1 MADFGAK
8 TVSQL
13 MAAVRPPGSRAA
25 LGESADNGTRLD
37 GLERRDGVE
46 GLFGAFRRPRVVI
59 VDRDRALFCQTK
71 PTVRKRMRSGTLLR
85 SWMPSVP
92 RHHRPRACSRHRAT
106 SRRSD
111 REVEALPHSWDSV
124 STPRL
129 ECRSFAPRPQS
140 AIVAIGRERDGI
152 YRAATGGGGARVSP
166 AGGHD
171 ADGLPAVRTVGSRRL
186 PVLEWVTVVRHGDRA
201 SSEGSASKLVSS
213 GDLAVVRDVY
223 ISVECTE
230 SCFRNPMVGIGSQSR
245 VSSAPGAFTHAPC
258 RRRGLRINGSRI
270 VAYTYCLR

>member
-111 REVEALPHSWDSV
+111 RGVEALPHSRDTA

-129 ECRSFAPRPQS
+129 EAHTSVPRSQS
-140 AIVAIGRERDGI
+140 AVGGVAGDQDRVH
-152 YRAATGGGGARVSP
+152 RAATGGGGARVSP

-186 PVLEWVTVVRHGDRA
+186 PVLERVTVVRHGDRT
-201 SSEGSASKLVSS
+201 SSRLSAAKLIVS
-213 GDLAVVRDVY
+213 GDSAVVRDVY
-223 ISVECTE
+223 IPVECMQSWLRLRVE
-230 SCFRNPMVGIGSQSR
+230 AKSR
-245 VSSAPGAFTHAPC
+245 VGSAPGTF
-258 RRRGLRINGSRI
+258 R
-270 VAYTYCLR
+270 